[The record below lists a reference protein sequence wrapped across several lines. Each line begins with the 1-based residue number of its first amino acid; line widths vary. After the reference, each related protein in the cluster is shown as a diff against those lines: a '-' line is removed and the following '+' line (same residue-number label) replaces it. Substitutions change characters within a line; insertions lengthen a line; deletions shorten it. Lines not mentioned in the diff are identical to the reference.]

1 MADETRTVLKDFN
14 NRLLTRELNT
24 SALPFEKLDLAG
36 FVPKERFEVTP
47 APGPR
52 VIVDDKVAN
61 IQDIAQPGEI
71 RFVFTTALTPAEDT
85 LLDTELTNH
94 TSTDRTQRQ
103 TRQQRDTTQLDEL
116 EAEWPDWDTFT
127 NGQRTAFLKKLSRL
141 VIRLAKQSAA
151 F

>member
-1 MADETRTVLKDFN
+1 MADETRTVVKDFN
-14 NRLLTRELNT
+14 RRLLTRDLNL

-36 FVPKERFEVTP
+36 FVKKDRFEVTP

-85 LLDTELTNH
+85 LLDTELASH
-94 TSTDRTQRQ
+94 TSTDRTQPQARQ
-103 TRQQRDTTQLDEL
+103 ERDTTQLDEL
-116 EAEWPDWDTFT
+116 ELEWPDWDTL
-127 NGQRTAFLKKLSRL
+127 NNAQRFVFLRKLSRL

>member
-14 NRLLTRELNT
+14 TRLLTRELT
-24 SALPFEKLDLAG
+24 QSALPFDSLDLAG
-36 FVPKERFEVTP
+36 FVRKNRFEVTP

-61 IQDIAQPGEI
+61 TQDIAQPGEI
-71 RFVFTTALTPAEDT
+71 RFVFATALTPAENT
-85 LLDTELTNH
+85 ALDNELTNH

-116 EAEWPDWDTFT
+116 EADWPNWDTFT
-127 NGQRTAFLKKLSRL
+127 GPQRTAFLKKLSRF
-141 VIRLAKQSAA
+141 VIRSARQDAA

>member
-14 NRLLTRELNT
+14 RRLLTRDLNQ

-36 FVPKERFEVTP
+36 FVKKDRFEVTP

-52 VIVDDKVAN
+52 VIIDDKVAN
-61 IQDIAQPGEI
+61 TQDIAQPGEI
-71 RFVFTTALTPAEDT
+71 RFVFTTALTAAEGT
-85 LLDTELTNH
+85 ALDTELTNH
-94 TSTDRTQRQ
+94 ISTDRTQPQARQ
-103 TRQQRDTTQLDEL
+103 ERDTTQLDEL
-116 EAEWPDWDTFT
+116 EVEWPDWDTLT
-127 NGQRTAFLKKLSRL
+127 NAQRFVFLRKLSRL